1 MKAHSFALRKAVA
14 VLAAASLGLT
24 ACGSSSDTDAGGG
37 GGSSS
42 APIRALLNAQPATLD
57 PIVGARS
64 AQVVWATMLEPLVH
78 TDDELEPDKTGLVT
92 EWTRDDPTT
101 WTFTMREGV
110 TFSNGEKADAAAA
123 ANTLLLSRDTDA
135 SILKSYFANVT
146 SVEATDA
153 TTFVVKTKSPQYDL
167 PNLLTTV
174 YLVPPAYYEEKG
186 SEGFAAAPVGTGPYV
201 LDKVQAGR
209 SISVK
214 QNPDYWGEKPANQ
227 GVVFTWSTEA
237 SQRLALLQSKSVDLS
252 FDLPPA
258 QVAEAEKAGIE
269 VVSTESAMKII
280 AFLDSTKAPFDD
292 AKLREAAA
300 LAIDRDAIVK
310 GIFDGNAS
318 ADGGLLNVKPGTEP
332 AEQVEADPAKAAE
345 LVGGD
350 GPTVPITYPAGQYT
364 NIEEVA
370 QAVGGSLEQAGFEV
384 KYQPVDYGT
393 LVKQVIGRQLN
404 GLYIFA
410 GVPNVAVP
418 DFFASGFMKTASIT
432 GNCPDP
438 RMDELTAKALE
449 QDDAA
454 AAQSTYDELNTL
466 GVVEKHCYVPLYRQ
480 TYSYGL
486 ADGVSGTVYSPL
498 NAVDFTQTTH

>member
-1 MKAHSFALRKAVA
+1 MKKNRLVSSR
-14 VLAAASLGLT
+14 LAAATAALLIAGTGL
-24 ACGSSSDTDAGGG
+24 AGCGSDSDATGAEA
-37 GGSSS
+37 SV
-42 APIRALLNAQPATLD
+42 IRALLNAQPTTLD
-57 PIVGARS
+57 PVVGARS
-64 AQVVWATMLEPLVH
+64 GETVWSTMLEPMIAI
-78 TDDELEPDKTGLVT
+78 DGDYEPEKTGLVT
-92 EWTRDDPTT
+92 DWTRDDPTT
-101 WTFTMREGV
+101 WTFTVREGV
-110 TFSNGEKADAAAA
+110 SFSNGEPADAAAV
-123 ANTLLLSRDTDA
+123 ANSILLNRDTEA
-135 SILKSYFANVT
+135 GILKSYFANVA

-153 TTFVVKTKSPQYDL
+153 TTVVVTTKSPQYNL
-167 PNLLTTV
+167 PNLFSNV
-174 YLVPPAYYEEKG
+174 YVLPPAYYAEKG

-237 SQRLALLQSKSVDLS
+237 SQRLALLQSKSVDVA
-252 FDLPPA
+252 FDLTHA
-258 QVAEAEKAGIE
+258 QSQEAEKAGLE
-269 VVSTESAMKII
+269 TESVETAMKIV

-332 AEQVEADPAKAAE
+332 AQQVQADPAKAAE

-370 QAVGGSLEQAGFEV
+370 QAVGGSLEQAGFKV

-454 AAQSTYDELNTL
+454 AAQSIYDELNTL

-480 TYSYGL
+480 IYNYATAS
-486 ADGVSGTVYSPL
+486 GVSGVDYNAL
-498 NAVDFTQTTH
+498 NRADFTKATR